1 MYHTPFIQR
10 RISPWRGT
18 NMEVGSETEAN
29 KTNGTA
35 AKMK

>member
-1 MYHTPFIQR
+1 
-10 RISPWRGT
+10 
-18 NMEVGSETEAN
+18 MEVGSETEAN